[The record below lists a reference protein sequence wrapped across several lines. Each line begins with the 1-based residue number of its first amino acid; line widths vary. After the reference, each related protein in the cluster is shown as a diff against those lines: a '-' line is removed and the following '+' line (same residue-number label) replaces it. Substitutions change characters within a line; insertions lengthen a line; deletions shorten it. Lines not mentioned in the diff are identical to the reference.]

1 MNYVYQYDIAACFL
15 IGVLIILMMLRRGYP
30 TTANKIYIAMLFS
43 NLVAAV
49 LDLLTVFIISTPT
62 ALPMWLN
69 YLVNMLYF
77 ATFNGCAILY
87 FAYVI
92 IIIKDRKASKFEQW
106 AFVAVI
112 AIDLAIIGSTP
123 LTGWAFRFDEAG
135 VYHRGDL
142 MLFLYVSSAFL
153 LLYTMI
159 LSIVHRQTLNKF
171 QRSSIVIFIISLVF
185 AISIQMIFEELLLQ
199 SFACGLY
206 LVTVYV
212 SLQNPDDHMDKSTHC
227 YNQAAFFI
235 TLEKFIAKKKQ
246 FSVVAFTT
254 DDFQYINRILG
265 VKGANELIDT
275 ISEYLMAEFGAKNVY
290 HLRGCRYV
298 IVINERTGD
307 CEGVA
312 QRIRTHFAKPCVLR
326 GSEVRLT
333 PMLCRLDYPDFAET
347 AEDINDAIEFTL
359 KSKSNTNGEELIRVS
374 NDALNKKNRE
384 NQVIECMK
392 RAIQSNSFMV
402 YYQPIYSTS
411 TQRFSSAEALIR
423 LIDKELG
430 FIPPDE
436 FIPIAERNGLITQ
449 IGEIVFRKVCSFLHR
464 YNAEELGINCIEV
477 NLSTVQCM
485 NEELP
490 QKMLSAMK
498 EYNVLPTRI
507 NFEIT
512 ETAHSEDDK
521 ILLNMMQ
528 TLIDE
533 GCTFSMDDY
542 GTGFSTTNYLT
553 RLPFSMVKIDKSIL
567 WPAMKDEDSMTIL
580 KHTVNMLQRLRKSI
594 VVEGVEDEKMAQLLI
609 DMNVDFLQG
618 YHYSRPIPEADYVVF
633 LKKHLR

>member
-1 MNYVYQYDIAACFL
+1 MNYVYQYDIAACCL
-15 IGVLIILMMLRRGYP
+15 IGVLIILTALRRGYP
-30 TTANKIYIAMLFS
+30 TRTNKMYTAMLAG
-43 NLVAAV
+43 NLFATV
-49 LDLLTVFIISTPT
+49 LDLATVYTISNANTVP
-62 ALPMWLN
+62 LWLN
-69 YLVNMLYF
+69 YLTNMLYF
-77 ATFNGCAILY
+77 AAFNGCAILY

-92 IIIKDRKASKFEQW
+92 NIAKERRISTFEKT
-106 AFVAVI
+106 AFVVVTAT
-112 AIDLAIIGSTP
+112 DLLLVGLTP
-123 LTGWAFRFDEAG
+123 LTGWVFYFDETG
-135 VYHRGDL
+135 YHRGD
-142 MLFLYVSSAFL
+142 MMFILYISAAFL
-153 LLYTMI
+153 LFYTMI
-159 LSIVHRQTLNKF
+159 LAIVHRQTLNKF
-171 QRSSIVIFIISLVF
+171 QRSSVVIFITSLFV
-185 AISIQMIFEELLLQ
+185 AIIIQVIFNELLLQ
-199 SFACGLY
+199 SFACALY
-206 LVTVYV
+206 LVAVYV

-235 TLEKFIAKKKQ
+235 TLEKFIAKKKP
-246 FSVVAFTT
+246 FSIVAFTT

-265 VKGANELIDT
+265 VKGANELIDK

-290 HLRGCRYV
+290 HLRGCRYA
-298 IVINERTGD
+298 IVINEQTGE

-312 QRIRTHFAKPCVLR
+312 QRIRLHFAKPCVLR

-333 PMLCRLDYPDFAET
+333 PVLCRLDHPDFAET

-359 KSKSNTNGEELIRVS
+359 KSKSNANNEALVRVS

-392 RAIQSNSFMV
+392 RAIQTNSFMV
-402 YYQPIYSTS
+402 YYQPIYSTRS
-411 TQRFSSAEALIR
+411 QRFSSAEALIR

-436 FIPIAERNGLITQ
+436 FIPIAERNGMITQ

-464 YNAEELGINCIEV
+464 YDAEELGINCIEV

-490 QKMLSAMK
+490 KKMLSAMK

-512 ETAHSEDDK
+512 ETAHSEDDR

-580 KHTVNMLQRLRKSI
+580 KHTVNMLQCLRKSI
-594 VVEGVEDEKMAQLLI
+594 VVEGVEDENMAQLLI
-609 DMNVDFLQG
+609 DMNVEYLQG
-618 YHYSRPIPEADYVVF
+618 YHYSRPIPEADYVEF
-633 LKKHLR
+633 LKKHHT